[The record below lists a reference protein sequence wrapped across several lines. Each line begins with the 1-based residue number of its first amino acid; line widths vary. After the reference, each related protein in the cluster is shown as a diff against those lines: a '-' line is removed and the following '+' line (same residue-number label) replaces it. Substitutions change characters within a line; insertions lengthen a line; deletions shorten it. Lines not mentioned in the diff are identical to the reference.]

1 MSKEDRFRGIYDPLV
16 ALKNAPKLMGMELV
30 QHGNGLQGGYYLNG
44 DRHPY
49 RKDKLKVFISRG
61 SVWVSEEGDR
71 CISLPQWL
79 IEFGGACD
87 FKDAVKMIK
96 GESQAIHW
104 NHEMRK
110 KQEAQVQYVSQ
121 DVLIGAK
128 SYPLENCPL
137 FRWMCGLFSEDKVR
151 ETWDLY
157 NVTTDSHGNAVF
169 WYVDQSG
176 KILYDKRIAYKED
189 GHRDKDFFPG
199 RQYRVADG
207 YIGKCYFGACL
218 PDDGKK
224 AFVVESEKS
233 AILASLYYGGRRF
246 LATGGKGNLREID
259 KNMLLVPDM
268 DARMEWE
275 EKGPIWDWWTKW
287 PAGEVVPS
295 HADIG
300 DLVERKLC
308 VYGK

>member
-157 NVTTDSHGNAVF
+157 NVTTDSHANAVF

-207 YIGKCYFGACL
+207 YSGKCYFGACL

-224 AFVVESEKS
+224 VFICESEKS
-233 AILASLYYGGRRF
+233 ALLGWLFYGRRF
-246 LATGGKGNLREID
+246 VATGGKGNLREVEHD
-259 KNMLLVPDM
+259 MLLCPDM
-268 DARMEWE
+268 DARIEWE

-300 DLVERKLC
+300 DLVERKIC